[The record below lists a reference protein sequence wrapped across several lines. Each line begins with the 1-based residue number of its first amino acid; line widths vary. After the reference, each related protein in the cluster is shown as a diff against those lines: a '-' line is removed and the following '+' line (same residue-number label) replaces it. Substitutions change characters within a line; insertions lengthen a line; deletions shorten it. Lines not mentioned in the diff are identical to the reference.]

1 MAEATPMRRLAP
13 SSPGGRGGGRGEVR
27 ALTASPGA
35 SSRPHPR
42 PLSQRER
49 GVSAPNPS
57 PARGTPRLSWEAALA
72 GIAIVVLAAHI
83 YLALTPA
90 NSLLNWFH
98 FDDAFY
104 YFKTAQNIALGHGVT
119 FDGTGATNGFH
130 PLWMAVCV
138 PVFALSRWFGL
149 LVPLRAL
156 VLVVGGLMAATAWVL
171 GRTGGRV
178 FGRPVGLLLA
188 AGWTL
193 WPSLYMTTV
202 AGGMESSLNALS
214 LAWLWAAW
222 VAVWPQ
228 PDDAA
233 AVRRL
238 GWAAAFAMLSR
249 LDNALIVAGLGLW
262 LLARWWWEVETPVK
276 RLARLAWLFGAP
288 GLFGVGAFLLWSR
301 LAVGTWMPISSLVK
315 HWWGT
320 LDGTVYGRMA
330 LRYRLMRAAARLWAS
345 PGAFWQRYHTRLLA
359 AALVGLAALA
369 GAWLLWRW
377 ARRATWLD
385 AWKAPF
391 RRGVVLPWA
400 LLAAGH
406 WFYMKVLSGMLP
418 LRDWYWLPEEMA
430 VALVAAAALAGA
442 GAWAARR
449 WPTLR
454 RAGFPAAAL
463 VSAVLAAA
471 FLGWMVRTFPSH
483 NAHLHPYLAEARWL
497 EAHTPPGAVIAAPGA
512 GALGYFVQGRRI
524 VNMDGLIS
532 TLAYLRAWQAGHQ
545 RAYLQRLGVRY
556 IFAGFWIK
564 WARPYAALNPYIGT
578 AAVFRYDG
586 EAMGL
591 FDLN

>member
-1 MAEATPMRRLAP
+1 MARWKRLP
-13 SSPGGRGGGRGEVR
+13 
-27 ALTASPGA
+27 
-35 SSRPHPR
+35 
-42 PLSQRER
+42 
-49 GVSAPNPS
+49 
-57 PARGTPRLSWEAALA
+57 WDAALWGVVA
-72 GIAIVVLAAHI
+72 VVLAAHL

-138 PVFALSRWFGL
+138 PIFALSRWFGL
-149 LVPLRAL
+149 LVPLR
-156 VLVVGGLMAATAWVL
+156 VLVVVVGVLMAATAWVM
-171 GRTGGRV
+171 GRTGARV

-188 AGWTL
+188 AGWAL
-193 WPSLYMTTV
+193 WPPLYMTTV

-214 LAWLWAAW
+214 LAWLWTAW
-222 VAVWPQ
+222 AAVWPQ

-262 LLARWWWEVETPVK
+262 LLGRWWWERKVPFR
-276 RLARLAWLFGAP
+276 RLLRLAWRFGAP

-301 LAVGTWMPISSLVK
+301 LVVGVWMPISSLVK
-315 HWWGT
+315 HWWGG

-330 LRYRLMRAAARLWAS
+330 VRFRLEHAIARLLAS
-345 PGAFWQRYHTRLLA
+345 PAAFWQRYHLWLL
-359 AALVGLAALA
+359 AALVGGVAALA
-369 GAWLLWRW
+369 AGWLLWRF
-377 ARRATWLD
+377 ARRASLPE
-385 AWKAPF
+385 AWTAPF

-400 LLAAGH
+400 LLAGGH
-406 WFYMKVLSGMLP
+406 WLYMKVLSGMLP

-430 VALVAAAALAGA
+430 VALVGAAFLAGA
-442 GAWAARR
+442 GAWAARQ
-449 WPTLR
+449 WPALR
-454 RAGFPAAAL
+454 RAGFPVAAVLSAAL
-463 VSAVLAAA
+463 AVF
-471 FLGWMVRTFPSH
+471 FLGWMGRTFPRH
-483 NAHLHPYLAEARWL
+483 NDHLHPYLAQARWV

-532 TLAYLRAWQAGHQ
+532 TPAYLRAWQAGKQ
-545 RAYLQRLGVRY
+545 RAYLRRLGVRY

-564 WARPYAALNPYIGT
+564 WARPYAAINPYIGT
-578 AAVFRYDG
+578 AATFRYDG
-586 EAMGL
+586 EVFGL

>member
-1 MAEATPMRRLAP
+1 MNAKRPQRLP
-13 SSPGGRGGGRGEVR
+13 
-27 ALTASPGA
+27 T
-35 SSRPHPR
+35 
-42 PLSQRER
+42 
-49 GVSAPNPS
+49 
-57 PARGTPRLSWEAALA
+57 EAALWGVVA
-72 GIAIVVLAAHI
+72 VVLAAHL

-138 PVFALSRWFGL
+138 PIFALSRWFGL
-149 LVPLRAL
+149 LVPLR
-156 VLVVGGLMAATAWVL
+156 VLVVVVGVLMAATAWVM
-171 GRTGGRV
+171 GRTGARV

-188 AGWTL
+188 AGWAL
-193 WPSLYMTTV
+193 WPPLYMTTV

-214 LAWLWAAW
+214 LAWLWTAW
-222 VAVWPQ
+222 AAVWPQ

-249 LDNALIVAGLGLW
+249 LDNALIVAGLGVW
-262 LLARWWWEVETPVK
+262 LLGRWWWERKVPFR
-276 RLARLAWLFGAP
+276 RLLRLAWRFGAP

-301 LAVGTWMPISSLVK
+301 LVVGTWMPISSLVK

-320 LDGTVYGRMA
+320 MDGTVYGRMA
-330 LRYRLMRAAARLWAS
+330 LRYRLEHGVARLLAS
-345 PGAFWQRYHTRLLA
+345 PSAFWQRYHTLLLA
-359 AALVGLAALA
+359 AALAGLAALV
-369 GAWLLWRW
+369 GGWFVWRLWRRARAASQGAPAW
-377 ARRATWLD
+377 A
-385 AWKAPF
+385 APF
-391 RRGVVLPWA
+391 RRGVVLPWV
-400 LLAAGH
+400 LLAGGH
-406 WFYMKVLSGMLP
+406 WLYMKVLSGMLP

-430 VALVAAAALAGA
+430 VALVGAAFLAGA
-442 GAWAARR
+442 GAWAARQ
-449 WPTLR
+449 WPALR
-454 RAGFPAAAL
+454 RVGFPAVALLSAA
-463 VSAVLAAA
+463 LAAA
-471 FLGWMVRTFPSH
+471 FLGWMVRTFPRH
-483 NAHLHPYLAEARWL
+483 NDHLHPYLAQARWV

-532 TLAYLRAWQAGHQ
+532 TPAYLRAWQAGKQ
-545 RAYLQRLGVRY
+545 RAYLRRLGVRY

-564 WARPYAALNPYIGT
+564 WARPYAAINPYIGT
-578 AAVFRYDG
+578 AAIFRYDG
-586 EAMGL
+586 DTFGL